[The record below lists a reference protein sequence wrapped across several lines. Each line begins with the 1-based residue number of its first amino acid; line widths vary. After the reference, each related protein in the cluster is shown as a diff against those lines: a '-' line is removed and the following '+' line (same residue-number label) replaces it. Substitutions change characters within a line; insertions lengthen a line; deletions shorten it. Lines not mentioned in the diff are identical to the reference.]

1 MWLCINTRS
10 DGWTG
15 DLSADLV
22 PPLLHSIRLS
32 EKKIMLIWFSAKLL
46 QNSSTHQNPAKP
58 LSDAFFGMA
67 LRRDDVSSVRFL
79 DRPANNQKK
88 VKQLRKHAKNG
99 KKLIQSPIDRCSVAD
114 LIVSE
119 HAAYSNCC
127 KIAFLF
133 CFLIWEHFVLL
144 VVDLSEHEWN
154 HRVRLRCEL
163 LESMFLHFAL

>member
-1 MWLCINTRS
+1 MWLCITTRS

-15 DLSADLV
+15 DFSADLV

-46 QNSSTHQNPAKP
+46 QSSSTHQNPAKP

-88 VKQLRKHAKNG
+88 VKQLRKYAKNG
-99 KKLIQSPIDRCSVAD
+99 NKTDPVSYRSMQCCRFDRLRTYNIFKLLWNCIPV
-114 LIVSE
+114 LTNWIVFWFEKRSSIFQNMNE
-119 HAAYSNCC
+119 I
-127 KIAFLF
+127 IAFVYDASF
-133 CFLIWEHFVLL
+133 
-144 VVDLSEHEWN
+144 
-154 HRVRLRCEL
+154 
-163 LESMFLHFAL
+163 